1 MYDRCTGAQTIPLVN
16 WVLVVDDDR
25 DVRDIVRWALQEEG
39 YGVLEAGDGVEA
51 LACLRGS
58 ARPLV
63 TVLDYRMPR
72 LTGGEVLEVVA
83 ADPRL
88 AARHAFLLATADRVS
103 LPQSVVALARQH
115 GIPCLPKPYDLDM
128 LLALVAGLTARLRL
142 RTGHMAMSGR

>member
-1 MYDRCTGAQTIPLVN
+1 MYVRRTGAQTVPLDG
-16 WVLVVDDDR
+16 VLVVDDDR
-25 DVRDIVRWALQEEG
+25 EVRDIVHWALQDEG

-72 LTGGEVLEVVA
+72 LTGSEVLEVVA

-88 AARHAFLLATADRVS
+88 AARHAFLLATTDRVS
-103 LPQSVVALARQH
+103 LPQSVVAFARQH
-115 GIPCLPKPYDLDM
+115 GIPCLPKPYDLD
-128 LLALVAGLTARLRL
+128 LRVTLIAGLTARLRL
-142 RTGHMAMSGR
+142 SDSRAALSAR